1 MQFSTQFSGQFSGQT
16 GVRRVAASV
25 AAAILVT
32 GCASDPDPSPPA
44 GVDEL
49 TIPTPSPDP
58 DDFADRVD
66 NPWLALEPG
75 ASTTL
80 TGPRG
85 QLVVSVDE
93 TPTTVDGVAV
103 TTMVRGETSYL
114 LAQDEKGNVWRFVEG
129 AEPGLFMPATP
140 RYGDGFR
147 AAYDE
152 GVVEE
157 RAEITALEGDTVEVT
172 TTDPARP
179 GADTV
184 ATYEKG
190 TGLVRIVT
198 SDGAF
203 ER

>member
-1 MQFSTQFSGQFSGQT
+1 MQT
-16 GVRRVAASV
+16 GVRRLAASV
-25 AAAILVT
+25 ATALLLT

-58 DDFADRVD
+58 DDFVARVD

-75 ASTTL
+75 TSTTL

-85 QLVVSVDE
+85 ELVLAVDEAPTTLGGVSVTSLRVGD
-93 TPTTVDGVAV
+93 A
-103 TTMVRGETSYL
+103 SYL
-114 LAQDEKGNVWRFVEG
+114 LAQDDEGNVWRFVEG
-129 AEPGLFMPATP
+129 AEPGLFVPATP
-140 RYGDGFR
+140 RFGDGYR
-147 AAYDE
+147 TAYDE

-157 RAEITALEGDTVEVT
+157 RAEITALEGDTVEIT
-172 TTDPARP
+172 TSDPARP

-198 SDGAF
+198 ATGTY